1 MSKKRTGLQSE
12 IAGIFSG
19 VPVPKKGGSR
29 SVPGGPASKSDAP
42 APKPD
47 GSVISKPVAP
57 QPVTPKPMAPVTPM
71 PERPV
76 GSIPAAPR
84 PKVVEIKVPEQKI
97 RQAPKKIS
105 RRRKDKLFAPKAGA
119 NSSRQ
124 KTSIILFVLLSTVL
138 VIVLAR
144 PYLASRRNATTSGT
158 AGQTNT
164 GNAIMANIEI
174 DWPVPKVYSAGLR
187 DPMEL
192 ASRQQIRVETPQD
205 LVVKGITYSED
216 RRYAVIGTQT
226 MQEGDTILGAT
237 IVEITPNSVVFE
249 RDGKR
254 WTQEVAGKS
263 L

>member
-29 SVPGGPASKSDAP
+29 SQPPGP

-47 GSVISKPVAP
+47 DPASKPSGSVIPKPAAPQPQVPVAP
-57 QPVTPKPMAPVTPM
+57 APK
-71 PERPV
+71 RPV
-76 GSIPAAPR
+76 EPLPAAPR
-84 PKVVEIKVPEQKI
+84 PKVVEVKVPRQKT
-97 RQAPKKIS
+97 RQAAPKIS
-105 RRRKDKLFAPKAGA
+105 RRRKNKLFAPKTGV
-119 NSSRQ
+119 SSPRQ
-124 KTSIILFVLLSTVL
+124 KTSIILFVLFSTAL

-144 PYLASRRNATTSGT
+144 PYLKSGGNPVAPRT
-158 AGQTNT
+158 DGKTDAGNS
-164 GNAIMANIEI
+164 IMANIVI
-174 DWPVPKVYSAGLR
+174 DWPVPEVYSAELR

-192 ASRQQIRVETPQD
+192 ASRQQIRIETPDD

-216 RRYAVIGTQT
+216 RKFAVIGTQT

-263 L
+263 